1 MENEAVLDLEIYWY
15 LIGIVAALLTTFGFV
30 PQIIKMHKTRSSKDV
45 SLATL
50 YQFSAGVFLWTLYG
64 IHLGDA
70 IIIMANIIS
79 FLILAVAIS
88 LYYYYAKK

>member
-1 MENEAVLDLEIYWY
+1 MYWY
-15 LIGIVAALLTTFGFV
+15 LIGILAALLTTFGFV

-50 YQFSAGVFLWTLYG
+50 CQFSAGVFLWMLYG

-70 IIIMANIIS
+70 IIIMANVTS
-79 FLILAVAIS
+79 FLILVAAICV
-88 LYYYYAKK
+88 YYYYAKK